1 MAIERAADGAVR
13 VPGASVLA
21 GSSLEL
27 DQAVRNIVAWG
38 IATASEAIALA
49 SANPAALLAPAL
61 AAHRV
66 RLADGAVE
74 WSPEL
79 QPLSVRADGVVWH
92 AADGEGRA
100 CGAAIG

>member
-13 VPGASVLA
+13 VPGATVLA

-27 DQAVRNIVAWG
+27 DQAVRNVVAWG

-61 AAHRV
+61 AAHRL
-66 RLADGAVE
+66 RLANGAVE

-79 QPLSVRADGVVWH
+79 RPLSVRADDLVWRVADAEAVV
-92 AADGEGRA
+92 R
-100 CGAAIG
+100 